1 MEVLMNRVHD
11 LKIYDE
17 DEAENLEEAREGGF
31 INSDQTETAKF
42 IIADDRERLAKGQI
56 TLEEAEEDVGDRV
69 ASVVDFDV
77 NNAMATDDDNDEI
90 DR

>member
-17 DEAENLEEAREGGF
+17 DMAQDLEEAREGDF
-31 INSDQTETAKF
+31 INSDQTETARF